1 MNALRNKNMYRL
13 PPLLSSLLLF
23 VALSGCPSEPEPEP
37 EVESLVLLSS
47 VGCGA
52 CGGACTL
59 ENFQVNSRSHV
70 ADGVDYDYLPP
81 VGGDHD
87 PCWAPYGV
95 HEEELAAE
103 NWVHNLEHGAIVL
116 LYNCPEGC
124 PDEVG
129 VLSSVA
135 ASLAPSTVLVSSY
148 SDMDSRFAA
157 VSWGWRMLLDCAD
170 DPSPFVDFYSGHF
183 AQAPE
188 TTTASPSAECME

>member
-1 MNALRNKNMYRL
+1 MNRFAALCSA
-13 PPLLSSLLLF
+13 LLTITL
-23 VALSGCPSEPEPEP
+23 LSGCPSEPDPEP
-37 EVESLVLLSS
+37 VDSVVLLSS
-47 VGCGA
+47 IA
-52 CGGACTL
+52 CAACAGECTL
-59 ENFQVNSRSHV
+59 ENFQINSRSHQS
-70 ADGVDYDYLPP
+70 DGVDYTYLPP

-95 HEEELAAE
+95 HEEEVNAE

-124 PDEVG
+124 DDEVA

-148 SDMDSRFAA
+148 SGMESRFAA
-157 VSWGWRMLLDCAD
+157 VAWGWRMLLDCAD
-170 DPSPFVDFYSGHF
+170 DPSAFADFYSDHF